1 MTDLTALQGVERVGS
16 GKIRE
21 LYAVGDAILL
31 VATDRISA
39 FDVVLPTTIPDKG
52 KVLTGL
58 TAFWLDQLGG
68 MVADHRITTDVDRFP
83 DELAPYRDQLRG
95 RAMLCR
101 RADVLPVECVARGYL
116 SGSGWK
122 EYQRRGSVC
131 GITLPPG
138 LRESDRL
145 PEPIFTPT
153 TKAISG
159 HDQPMR
165 FDEVVALI
173 GGDLA
178 DQVRTLTL
186 QLYDAGSAHA
196 ARHGIILAD
205 TKFEFG
211 LCDGELTLI
220 DEVLTPDSSRF
231 WPADDYEPGRPQASF
246 DKQYV
251 RDWLAEQDWDR
262 TPPGPPLPP
271 PVVERT
277 RERYISAYERLSGR
291 PFSDWAGGR

>member
-101 RADVLPVECVARGYL
+101 RAEVLPVECVARGYL